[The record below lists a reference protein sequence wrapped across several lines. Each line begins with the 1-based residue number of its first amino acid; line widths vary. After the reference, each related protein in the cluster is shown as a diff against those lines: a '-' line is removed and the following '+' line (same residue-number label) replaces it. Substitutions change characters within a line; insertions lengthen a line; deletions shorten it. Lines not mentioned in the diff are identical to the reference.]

1 MVSVTIIT
9 NTENKNQRQQKICE
23 LQHPSVLSAFTSRK
37 KKEKMPMKCREIS
50 DDDNKR
56 RKN

>member
-1 MVSVTIIT
+1 VTITT
-9 NTENKNQRQQKICE
+9 NTENKNQRQHKICE
-23 LQHPSVLSAFTSRK
+23 LQHPSVLSASRK

-56 RKN
+56 KN